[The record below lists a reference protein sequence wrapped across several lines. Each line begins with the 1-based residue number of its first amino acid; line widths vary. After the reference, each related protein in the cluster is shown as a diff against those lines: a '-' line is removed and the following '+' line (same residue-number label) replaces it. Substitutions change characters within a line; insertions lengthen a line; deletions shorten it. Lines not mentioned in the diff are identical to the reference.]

1 MLTKT
6 EVIFESARFLSL
18 QHRERSNH
26 LPRTKRFIAAF
37 TLLCD
42 RLPEDEPQECLLQ
55 IASYIDKV
63 FSKRTAT
70 DKHSERTLVQRQHS
84 GAIGK

>member
-18 QHRERSNH
+18 QHRERSNR

-42 RLPEDEPQECLLQ
+42 RLPEDEPQECLQQ
-55 IASYIDKV
+55 IADYIDNV
-63 FSKRTAT
+63 FGERTAT
-70 DKHSERTLVQRQHS
+70 ERHSSSAFAPRQPS